1 MTRFVKNPTLP
12 QDCKTVIICDNYCDK
27 LAEGL
32 KILNIEAI
40 RMPEHPL
47 LPGSVS
53 SHTDLSVFH
62 GGEKVLYVSGHLKDT
77 NFAAELIE
85 LGAELHCYSAD
96 LRPEYPGDVR
106 GNICCFGNSC
116 ILNPDTADPEII
128 KYLLDKGISLI
139 SVRQGYT
146 KCSVCV
152 VDEDSI
158 ITADRGIAQKAEK
171 AGIDVLLIDPG
182 HIRLD
187 GYEYGFLGG
196 AAFKVSRS
204 VLCFTGILDEYPLAE
219 KEKILDF
226 LEKKNIQPYYLT
238 DLPAFDIGGAVPL
251 IER

>member
-1 MTRFVKNPTLP
+1 MTRFVKNPNLP
-12 QDCKTVIICDNYCDK
+12 EDCKTVIICDKYCDK

-32 KILNIEAI
+32 KTLKIEAI

-62 GGEKVLYVSGHLKDT
+62 GGEKVLYLSGHLKNT
-77 NFAAELIE
+77 NFAVELE
-85 LGAELHCYSAD
+85 KLGAELHYYTTE
-96 LRPEYPGDVR
+96 LRPEYPGDVP
-106 GNICCFGNSC
+106 GNICYFGNTC
-116 ILNPDTADPEII
+116 ILNPDTSDPAITGFLIEKEIQ
-128 KYLLDKGISLI
+128 LI
-139 SVRQGYT
+139 PVRQGYA
-146 KCSVCV
+146 KCSVCI

-158 ITADRGIAQKAEK
+158 ITADPGIAKKAEK
-171 AGIDVLLIDPG
+171 AGIDVLQIDPG

-187 GYEYGFLGG
+187 GFAYGFLGG

-204 VLCFTGILDEYPLAE
+204 VLCFTGILDAYPPADKEQILA
-219 KEKILDF
+219 F
-226 LEKKNIQPYYLT
+226 LEKKNVRPYYLT